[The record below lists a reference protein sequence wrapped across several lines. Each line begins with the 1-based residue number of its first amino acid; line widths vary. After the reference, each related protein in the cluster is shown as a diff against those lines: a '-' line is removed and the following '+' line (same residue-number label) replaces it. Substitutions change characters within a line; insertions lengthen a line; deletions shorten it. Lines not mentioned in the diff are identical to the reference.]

1 MTADRDLDRQL
12 ASWLDERATL
22 HVPDGLLE
30 RSLGRVGATR
40 QRPGWLV
47 PDAWRS
53 PRAPGRP
60 ATPARTRGLLLDRL
74 AVAAVIGVIAVGGA
88 LYLIKPTQPAVGG
101 PSSTLGVSASPRS
114 ASPSASPSP
123 SVVQPRPAS
132 WTPTGSMVTP
142 REGHTATLLPD
153 GKVLVA
159 GGLDRTTDDPNG
171 LAADALLA
179 SAELYDPSSGTWS
192 GTGNMG
198 TARENHTATLLANG
212 KVLVAGGTGNVLMT
226 GGSRGDL
233 ASAELYDPATGTW
246 TATGNMTRPRGGA
259 VATLLPNGKVLVV
272 GGAVM
277 YKNGN
282 SLSESSTDFAE
293 LYDPA
298 SGTWTA
304 TGKTVFDSGR
314 GVAATLLPDGKVL
327 VAGAVAELYDGKV
340 IVAGGVSE
348 LYDPGS
354 GTWSATGNRNTAR
367 GGSMATL
374 LPNGKVLM
382 ACGCDQ
388 AGRASELYDPTT
400 GSWTATGTMVADHLR
415 ATATML
421 PDGMVTAT
429 LLADGK
435 VLVAGGGSPTLPAA
449 EVYNPG
455 TGSWTATVKML
466 AVRLNHTATL
476 LPDGNVLVVGGG
488 DRLLTLASAEL
499 YDPGIGTP

>member
-30 RSLGRVGATR
+30 RSLGRVAATR

-53 PRAPGRP
+53 PRAAERR
-60 ATPARTRGLLLDRL
+60 ATPAWTRGLLLDRL
-74 AVAAVIGVIAVGGA
+74 AVAAVIGVLAVGGA
-88 LYLIKPTQPAVGG
+88 FYLSRPSQPAVAG
-101 PSSTLGVSASPRS
+101 PSPTLGVSSSPRP

-123 SVVQPRPAS
+123 SVVGPRPAS
-132 WTPTGSMVTP
+132 WTTTGSMITP

-159 GGLDRTTDDPNG
+159 GGVDRTTSNPMG
-171 LAADALLA
+171 TMLA
-179 SAELYDPSSGTWS
+179 SAELYDPASGTWS
-192 GTGNMG
+192 ATGSMG
-198 TARENHTATLLANG
+198 TARESQTATLLPNG
-212 KVLVAGGTGNVLMT
+212 KVLVAGGAGNVRMA
-226 GGSRGDL
+226 GGSFALL

-246 TATGNMTRPRGGA
+246 TATGKMTRPRGGA

-272 GGAVM
+272 GGGVM
-277 YKNGN
+277 YKDRVSVAN
-282 SLSESSTDFAE
+282 DFSE

-304 TGKTVFDSGR
+304 TGKMAYFGGDGT
-314 GVAATLLPDGKVL
+314 ATLLPDGKVL
-327 VAGAVAELYDGKV
+327 VAGGGSGYSAATAELYD
-340 IVAGGVSE
+340 
-348 LYDPGS
+348 PRS
-354 GTWSATGNRNTAR
+354 GAWRATANMTAAR
-367 GGSMATL
+367 MASTATL
-374 LPNGKVLM
+374 LPAGKVLV

-400 GSWTATGTMVADHLR
+400 GSWTATGTMVEDHWR
-415 ATATML
+415 DTATML

-435 VLVAGGGSPTLPAA
+435 VLVTGGGSPTLPAA
-449 EVYNPG
+449 ELYDPT
-455 TGSWTATVKML
+455 TGSWSATAKML
-466 AVRLNHTATL
+466 AVRLNQTATL

-488 DRLLTLASAEL
+488 DRGLLMLASAEL
-499 YDPGIGTP
+499 YDPGSGTR